1 MEVANK
7 YDVQPTEWFV
17 RREYSSGSGSPD
29 REQYVTGT
37 VEGTRGVRYT
47 EMSGG
52 KMGSGNGNVQ
62 YRDQRV
68 NGEQKKG

>member
-1 MEVANK
+1 M
-7 YDVQPTEWFV
+7 
-17 RREYSSGSGSPD
+17 
-29 REQYVTGT
+29 TGT

-68 NGEQKKG
+68 NGEQKKDD